1 MTLHRFGP
9 FVLDVQN
16 RRLFRRDEELAL
28 RSRAFDVLV
37 ALVER
42 AGQLVTKNDLLD
54 AVWQELAV
62 EENNLQVQVST
73 LRKVLGTGWIVTVPG
88 RGYRFETGAAEA
100 AVATATVAAPAAA
113 GIPAAVSPLVG
124 RDAD

>member
-28 RSRAFDVLV
+28 RPRAFDVLV
-37 ALVER
+37 VLVER

-62 EENNLQVQVST
+62 EENNLQVQVSA
-73 LRKVLGTGWIVTVPG
+73 LRKALGPGWIVTVPG
-88 RGYRFETGAAEA
+88 RGYRFEMGAAGEA
-100 AVATATVAAPAAA
+100 PASAVVAAPSTTI
-113 GIPAAVSPLVG
+113 IPAAVS
-124 RDAD
+124 